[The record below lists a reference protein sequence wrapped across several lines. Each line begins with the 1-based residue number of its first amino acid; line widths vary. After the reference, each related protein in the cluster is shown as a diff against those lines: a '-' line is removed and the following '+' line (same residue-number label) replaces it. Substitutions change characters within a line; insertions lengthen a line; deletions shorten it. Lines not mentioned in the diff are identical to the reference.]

1 MSPRA
6 PGGPY
11 EREKS
16 LKGTSPAPRARC
28 CCYCCWRWREA
39 ALYRCLHRRRP
50 QWREAALCRCLY
62 RRRRR
67 WRGAALRQ
75 VSGTECRGCRCCG
88 VGRRKTP
95 VRLNMFF
102 RSAMSSRA
110 RQWLFHCP
118 IPVLDCLTP
127 QHGRRHY
134 WPLPAPAPVAASD
147 CLHRRHRASFL
158 ARCGRPAR
166 GQAQQAQHI
175 VRPLRGQGQPAGLQA
190 LLPSPPGRR
199 AILPSSTLSISL
211 GYPA

>member
-1 MSPRA
+1 MIQRRGAVLGQEGLCQASAPKPHLKSLTGRLNPSAATDPQA
-6 PGGPY
+6 PGPKALMRG
-11 EREKS
+11 RS
-16 LKGTSPAPRARC
+16 RSSGAASAPRAGC
-28 CCYCCWRWREA
+28 CCRRWREA

-67 WRGAALRQ
+67 WRAAALRQ

-95 VRLNMFF
+95 VRLNMLF

-127 QHGRRHY
+127 QHGG
-134 WPLPAPAPVAASD
+134 
-147 CLHRRHRASFL
+147 HRRGFRW
-158 ARCGRPAR
+158 
-166 GQAQQAQHI
+166 
-175 VRPLRGQGQPAGLQA
+175 
-190 LLPSPPGRR
+190 
-199 AILPSSTLSISL
+199 
-211 GYPA
+211 